1 MIEFLE
7 ISGKRISSNELSIKK
22 AHDLALAIQSEDNP
36 HVSLLECKCLSNEE
50 EVVIFEIEIE
60 LGQKRVYEILNTER
74 IGICFDSMD
83 KKAPKVLALRKD
95 FPLTPHQF
103 LKEEEFP
110 RNLCLFDE
118 DYEELKLFWNPIFL
132 LNQLRIWLVK
142 TAREKLH
149 DKDQPLEPILLGFPI
164 NIVVPRE
171 LLSKSSNKSLMI
183 YKIDGGNNR
192 ITLVVEEIE
201 NVEGRKVAP
210 TNLAITVCTPPLQHG
225 IIRSIPGTVGKL
237 HKLLHSLSGT
247 DLINELRKQLLHWLD
262 NKPMENFIQLGFIIF
277 LLLPKK
283 RYADSSSFEVFEKWA
298 FLLDKSIAEI
308 GEDIGI
314 WGFDKKQCGGQVG
327 KLLIIDEKKDG
338 SNIKIIPLNI
348 IPAFTRKLASDVS
361 GENERTNKRISAI
374 GVGALGS
381 QVFLNLVKSG
391 FGEWILIDHDYL
403 LPHNLARHAL
413 SNFVGHP
420 KANTLAFITN
430 DMIYGDPIAQPIVS
444 NVLNA
449 EGEEKKAIDKAFKDS
464 DIILDMS
471 TSIAVE
477 RHITRDIDSDAR
489 RIAFFLNPD
498 GTDSVIL
505 AEDQERRNTLDI
517 LEMQYYRHLIINP
530 ELENHLK
537 SESYYRYSNSCRSLT
552 NLISQDLVALH
563 AANGCRRLRRIINE
577 EKDGTITIFRT
588 QKNGF
593 EVECKLFK
601 PEKIIEHWVG
611 EWRLYTDQWFINKVS
626 KSRTEKLPNET
637 GGVLVGS
644 FDTERKI
651 IYVVDSILSP
661 EDSEEWPQA
670 YIRGKEKLPEKL
682 KEIEDKTYR
691 KLRYIGEWHSHPD
704 GCTPEPSED
713 DSIFFEWLKIHMKLE
728 GLPPV
733 MLIIGTDNEYRFF
746 VDQVGRSK

>member
-1 MIEFLE
+1 MIEFLD
-7 ISGKRISSNELSIKK
+7 IPGKRISSSELSIKK
-22 AHDLALAIQSEDNP
+22 AHNLALAIQSEDNP
-36 HVSLLECKCLSNEE
+36 NVSLLECKCLFNEE

-74 IGICFDSMD
+74 IGICFDPID
-83 KKAPKVLALRKD
+83 KKEPDVLALRKD
-95 FPLTPHQF
+95 FPLTPHQY

-118 DYEELKLFWNPIFL
+118 DYEEIKLFWNPIFF
-132 LNQLRIWLVK
+132 LNQLRTWLVK
-142 TAREKLH
+142 TAQEKLH
-149 DKDQPLEPILLGFPI
+149 YEDQLLEPILLGSPI
-164 NIVVPRE
+164 NIVVPDE
-171 LLSKSSNKSLMI
+171 VLSESSNKTLMI
-183 YKIDGGNNR
+183 YKIDGCNNR
-192 ITLVVEEIE
+192 VTLVVEDIKKD
-201 NVEGRKVAP
+201 EGSKVAP
-210 TNLAITVCTPPLQHG
+210 TYLATTVYTPPLQHG
-225 IIRSIPGTVGKL
+225 IIRSIPRTIGKL
-237 HKLLHSLSGT
+237 HELLHSLSGT
-247 DLINELRKQLLHWLD
+247 DLVKELRKQLLYWLN
-262 NKPMENFIQLGFIIF
+262 NKPLENFTQLRLIIF
-277 LLLPKK
+277 LLVPKK
-283 RYADSSSFEVFEKWA
+283 RYADSNFEAVEKRA
-298 FLLDKSIAEI
+298 FLAGNTIAEI
-308 GEDIGI
+308 GDEIGI
-314 WGFDKKQCGGQVG
+314 WGFEKGKCGGKVG
-327 KLLIIDEKKDG
+327 QLIRVDETKYG
-338 SNIKIIPLNI
+338 ANIKITSLNI
-348 IPAFTRKLASDVS
+348 MPAFTRKLASDIS
-361 GENERTNKRISAI
+361 GEKERTNKRITAI

-381 QVFLNLVKSG
+381 QVFLNLAKSG
-391 FGEWILIDHDYL
+391 FGEWILIDHDFL

-420 KANTLAFITN
+420 KANTLAIITN
-430 DMIYGDPIAQPIVS
+430 EMIYGNPIAQPIVS

-477 RHITRDIDSDAR
+477 RHIARDIDSDAR
-489 RIAFFLNPD
+489 RIAFFLNPN

-517 LEMQYYRHLIINP
+517 LEMQYYRHLIIKP

-537 SESYYRYSNSCRSLT
+537 NESFYRYSNSCRSLT

-577 EKDGTITIFRT
+577 EKDSIITIFRT
-588 QKNGF
+588 HKNGF
-593 EVECKLFK
+593 EVECKQFK
-601 PEKIIEHWVG
+601 PEKIIKYLVG
-611 EWRLYTDQWFINKVS
+611 EWRLYTDQWFVNKVT

-644 FDTERKI
+644 FDNERRI

-670 YIRGKEKLPEKL
+670 YIRGKEKLLGKL

-704 GCTPEPSED
+704 GCTPEPSDD

-733 MLIIGTDNEYRFF
+733 MLIMGTDNEYRFF
-746 VDQVGRSK
+746 VDQLCRSK